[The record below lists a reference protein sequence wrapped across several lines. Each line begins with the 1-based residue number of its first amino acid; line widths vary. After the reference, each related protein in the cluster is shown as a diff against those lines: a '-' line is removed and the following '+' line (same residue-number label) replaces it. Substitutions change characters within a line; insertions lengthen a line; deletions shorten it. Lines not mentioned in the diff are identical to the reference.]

1 MKLDSVVS
9 LRLGLKGVKIA
20 HNAVKVGV
28 QACLSNGTPNLL
40 SNFNYEKLLRIG
52 HPNI

>member
-9 LRLGLKGVKIA
+9 LRLGLRGVKIA

-40 SNFNYEKLLRIG
+40 SNFNYEKLLKIEF
-52 HPNI
+52 